1 MQLYAGT
8 SKDFIADSTR
18 NAIAGKLERAFHD
31 AYHYKPARQEVQSWQ
46 NSLLQMSTAL
56 TAGNL
61 LDHGILLE
69 FQLPLTSSR
78 LDCMITGHSPGGVA
92 NSVIVELKQW
102 SKVEPSNAEGC
113 VVSWVGGQLKDVHH
127 PSRQVGQY
135 AQYLNDMLPVFTSGS
150 VKLRSCAYL
159 HNLNYDPAD
168 EIFSPRHAALLANSP
183 TFAGDQQD
191 KLIEFLNQHVGEGN
205 GAPVLDAVVQ
215 SRFAPSKK
223 LLEHTSQ
230 VVEDQQVY
238 VLLDSQDVV
247 FNKVLA
253 EVQAASEKRKIKKTV
268 VLVHGGPGTGKS
280 VVALHLLGRLSKSG
294 KSVMHLTGSAAF
306 TENMRKVVGARAAA
320 QFSYFNMNSKGQ
332 LPPNQ
337 FDALILDEAHRI
349 RENSKNQWTKAS
361 DWSGLPQIEEVM
373 NIAKVSVFFID
384 DRQVV
389 RPKEVGSSDLIRT
402 AAKKFDAELLEY
414 ELDAQFR
421 CAGSDGFIN
430 WVDNTLAIRK
440 TANVLWS
447 RKDPYDFQIVDSI
460 EELDAEIRA
469 KADAGFTARMTA
481 GFCWPWSD
489 PNGDGTLVS
498 DVKVGDWEKPWN
510 AKGDKGRLAA
520 DIPRSNFWASQA
532 GGIEQVGCIYT
543 AQGFEFDYAGII
555 FGLDL
560 RYDWDQQT
568 WVGDKTHSHDSV
580 VKRSGDKFAAL
591 VKNTYRVLF
600 TRGMKGCRV
609 YFMDEGTKR
618 FFQSRFQSVDQA
630 D

>member
-8 SKDFIADSTR
+8 SKDFITDAAR
-18 NAIAGKLERAFHD
+18 NAIGGKLERAFSD
-31 AYHYKPARQEVQSWQ
+31 AYHYKPSWQEVQSWQ
-46 NSLLQMSTAL
+46 NSLLQMSVAL
-56 TAGNL
+56 MAGEL
-61 LDHGILLE
+61 MDHGILLE
-69 FQLPLTSSR
+69 FQLPLTSAR
-78 LDCMITGHSPGGVA
+78 LDCMVTGHSPGGLA
-92 NSVIVELKQW
+92 SSVIVELKQW
-102 SKVEPSNAEGC
+102 SKVDPSNAEGC
-113 VVSWVGGQLKDVHH
+113 VVSWVGGRLKDVHH

-135 AQYLNDMLPVFTSGS
+135 AQYLKDMLPVFTSES
-150 VKLRSCAYL
+150 VKLSSCAYL
-159 HNLNYDPAD
+159 HNLTYNPAD
-168 EIFSPRHAALLANSP
+168 EIFSERHAALLASSP

-191 KLIEFLNQHVGEGN
+191 KLVEFLYKHVGKGN

-223 LLEHTSQ
+223 LLEHTSK

-280 VVALHLLGRLSKSG
+280 VVALHLLGRLSQSG
-294 KSVMHLTGSAAF
+294 KTVMHLTGSAAF
-306 TENMRKVVGARAAA
+306 TENMRKVVGPRAAA

-389 RPKEVGSSDLIRT
+389 RPKEVGSSDLIRA
-402 AAKKFDAELLEY
+402 AAKEFDAELLEY
-414 ELDAQFR
+414 DLDAQFR
-421 CAGSDGFIN
+421 CAGSDGFVN

-440 TANVLWS
+440 TANVLWD
-447 RKDPYDFQIVDSI
+447 RKDPYDFQVVDSI

-469 KADAGFTARMTA
+469 KADVGFTARLTA
-481 GFCWPWSD
+481 GFCWPWSEPL
-489 PNGDGTLVS
+489 PNGTLVS
-498 DVKVGDWEKPWN
+498 DVKVGAWERPWN

-520 DIPRSNFWASQA
+520 GIPRSNFWASQA
-532 GGIEQVGCIYT
+532 GGLEQVGCIYT

-568 WVGDKTHSHDSV
+568 WVGDRTQSHDSV
-580 VKRSGDKFAAL
+580 VRRSGDKFVDL

-618 FFQSRFQSVDQA
+618 YFQSRFQNVHQTD
-630 D
+630 